1 MNRIR
6 SSVFSLLLLA
16 FVSGS
21 AFAQTRRVSGR
32 VTVEGGNEPLVAASV
47 SVVGTSLGTYTDDQ
61 GRFSLN
67 VPDGPVTLRVRRI
80 GYVVKTQ
87 AVSAGDTEVNIG
99 LARDVLQLETQV
111 VTGTATT
118 VSSVNAANAVT
129 VISADKLNRAPAQ
142 TIDYALQGKIPGA
155 IVTQNSGAV
164 GGGVQVQLR
173 GVSTINSSF
182 LPLYVIDGVIIDNSS
197 IANGINAITQAAGG
211 NFGSSQDQRVNRTAD
226 INPNDIESIQVLKG
240 PSASS
245 IYGSRGT
252 NGVIIITTKQGQAG
266 KTTLDITQRFGTA
279 SIANKVGERCFH
291 SGQEFADWNGDTDP
305 ATVAAD
311 IALYNAA
318 TNKCHDYEQELYGE
332 HPFNYQTIG
341 SLRGATTGGTNFFVS
356 GLVQHDGGLQLN
368 DNYNKQSL
376 RVNLGQKVG
385 SRLNIRAN
393 TELIH
398 SLTARGISGNDNTG
412 INPYTTFSQ
421 TPSFIDLRKQPD
433 GTYPIGLAV
442 VNFNNPFQNTELIK
456 TPEDVFR
463 LLGSGVAS
471 YSLLSQDRQTLDFT
485 VSGGIDTY
493 NDHAR
498 VISPANAYIEST
510 NANPGT
516 LVNNNADIFTGN
528 VGANFT
534 HRLIRDMFT
543 ATTSAGIGQV
553 RRNVDILTN
562 TGRGVF
568 PGVTNVASAT
578 QTFVAESQ
586 DIVKSQ
592 SIFGQEEFLTMGE
605 RLLLTAGVNGERTS
619 NNGDAKKYYAYPK
632 FSASYRVPVP
642 TARIDEMKLRL
653 AYGRAGNQPTSGK
666 FTFLTNLID
675 EGVTGFRPSTALGAP
690 GLKPETASEI
700 EGGLDLTLFNGRA
713 RFSATQF
720 RKQIDDLILTAALAP
735 STGFTSQTINGG
747 QIVNHGTELELEMT
761 PIRTDRFSWVS
772 GTTYSSAKGKVTRL
786 PVPGFIPASGSF
798 GSRFGNAFIQRGQLV
813 TVLQAVNGCTALNAA
828 GTSCPSANR
837 VLTFVGNSAPDYEMG
852 FSNDFSFGPFRLSSL
867 LDWRKGGLGVN
878 LTNDYFYG
886 SGLAKDTLLA
896 QNQLANFRKGIDV
909 WVENTGF
916 LKLRELTLSY
926 DLPAAMASTLFNG
939 RAQGARIELSGRNL
953 FTKTRYTG
961 LDPEVSNFGNQALG
975 RFQDVTPYPPSRLFY
990 FSVNTTF

>member
-1 MNRIR
+1 MLETGMKRIR
-6 SSVFSLLLLA
+6 SSVFSLLLLVL
-16 FVSGS
+16 VSAS
-21 AFAQTRRVSGR
+21 AFAQTRRISGR
-32 VTVEGGNEPLVAASV
+32 VTVEVSGEPVAAASV
-47 SVVGTSLGTYTDDQ
+47 NLVGTSVGTYTDDQ

-67 VPDGPVTLRVRRI
+67 VPDGPATLRIRRI
-80 GYVVKTQ
+80 GYTQ
-87 AVSAGDTEVNIG
+87 QTIAVPAGATEANAA

-129 VISADKLNRAPAQ
+129 VVSGEKLNRVPAQ

-155 IVTQNSGAV
+155 IITQNSGAP

-173 GVSTINSSF
+173 GVSTINASF

-197 IANGINAITQAAGG
+197 ISNGINAVTQAAGG

-266 KTTLDITQRFGTA
+266 KTSLDVIQRFGTA
-279 SIANKVGERCFH
+279 RISNKIGIRCF
-291 SGQEFADWNGDTDP
+291 SSAQEVADAGAYLGGAGFDSTGFG
-305 ATVAAD
+305 
-311 IALYNAA
+311 AA

-341 SLRGATTGGTNFFVS
+341 SVRGATTGGTNYFVS

-385 SRLNIRAN
+385 SRLNLRAN

-398 SLTARGISGNDNTG
+398 SLTERGISGNDNTG
-412 INPYTTFSQ
+412 VNPYTTFSQ
-421 TPSFIDLRKQPD
+421 VPSFHDFQKQAD
-433 GTYPIGLAV
+433 GTYPRGLAV
-442 VNFNNPFQNTELIK
+442 TNFNNPMQNTELIK

-463 LLGSGVAS
+463 LLGSGLLS
-471 YSLLSQDRQTLDFT
+471 YSLISHDRQTLDFT
-485 VSGGIDTY
+485 ASGGLDAY

-498 VISPANAYIEST
+498 VISPATAYVEQV

-516 LVNNNADIFTGN
+516 LVNNNANIFTGN
-528 VGANFT
+528 IGANFT

-553 RRNVDILTN
+553 RRNVDIIGN

-578 QTFVAESQ
+578 QIFTTESQ

-619 NNGDAKKYYAYPK
+619 NNGDPKKYYAYPK

-642 TARIDEMKLRL
+642 VAKVDELKVRL
-653 AYGRAGNQPTSGK
+653 AYGRAGNQPLTGK
-666 FTFLTNLID
+666 FTLLTNLID
-675 EGVTGFRPSTALGAP
+675 EGTTGFRASTILGSANI
-690 GLKPETASEI
+690 KPETASET
-700 EGGLDLTLFNGRA
+700 EGGFDLTLFGARA

-720 RKQIDDLILTAALAP
+720 RKKIDNLLITAALAP
-735 STGFTSQTINGG
+735 STGFSTQTINGG
-747 QIVNHGTELELEMT
+747 QLVTHGTELELEMT
-761 PIRTDRFSWVS
+761 PIRTDNFSWVS
-772 GTTYSSAKGKVTRL
+772 GTTYSSNKGKVTRL
-786 PVPGFIPASGSF
+786 PVPGFIP
-798 GSRFGNAFIQRGQLV
+798 
-813 TVLQAVNGCTALNAA
+813 
-828 GTSCPSANR
+828 P
-837 VLTFVGNSAPDYEMG
+837 
-852 FSNDFSFGPFRLSSL
+852 
-867 LDWRKGGLGVN
+867 
-878 LTNDYFYG
+878 
-886 SGLAKDTLLA
+886 
-896 QNQLANFRKGIDV
+896 
-909 WVENTGF
+909 
-916 LKLRELTLSY
+916 
-926 DLPAAMASTLFNG
+926 
-939 RAQGARIELSGRNL
+939 SGR
-953 FTKTRYTG
+953 
-961 LDPEVSNFGNQALG
+961 SAAASA
-975 RFQDVTPYPPSRLFY
+975 TPSFSRA
-990 FSVNTTF
+990 SS